1 MHANERALCVE
12 CCALTLDIK
21 SDVSLG
27 VGVMYVS
34 ITELDGVW
42 FSPLLVVHDYVQ
54 LIGLHMP

>member
-21 SDVSLG
+21 SDVPLC
-27 VGVMYVS
+27 VDVMYVS

-42 FSPLLVVHDYVQ
+42 FSPLLVVHDYV
-54 LIGLHMP
+54 